1 MIMNG
6 GGENRSGFKEGLDE
20 SDSLLYNCMDNNDE
34 EARNKK
40 WRNANQVMNTSIKK
54 IGRQ

>member
-1 MIMNG
+1 MGG

>member
-1 MIMNG
+1 M
-6 GGENRSGFKEGLDE
+6 FKEGLDE
-20 SDSLLYNCMDNNDE
+20 IDSLLYNSMGNNDE

-54 IGRQ
+54 IGRQRWQ